1 MSKNFTLKPKEIDAN
16 LVRYSDLKKMSSG
29 AKIAYVNYG
38 KEGINSIFMETPEA
52 TFPFDNTFYPDQDG
66 KGGKY
71 SCKISL
77 KGDSKEMEE
86 FIVSMTK
93 LDEKIKEDA
102 KKNCQAWFGK
112 KSISDEVIEEKYTPI
127 VRHYKDPES
136 GELTGKFPAQM
147 GFKIVQRD
155 NVFQCKFYD
164 EKRKK
169 INVDNK
175 DEDSYV
181 EAANLLSKGNLAK
194 LLLKCNGMWFSTAGF
209 GCTWKAV
216 QVKVK
221 VPEQLDDYAFRG
233 DDEDTFID
241 DTDEDDKDEDEDDD
255 DDEDEGEDEDE
266 DEGDGDDGKSVKV
279 VKRKTSKA

>member
-1 MSKNFTLKPKEIDAN
+1 
-16 LVRYSDLKKMSSG
+16 
-29 AKIAYVNYG
+29 
-38 KEGINSIFMETPEA
+38 
-52 TFPFDNTFYPDQDG
+52 
-66 KGGKY
+66 
-71 SCKISL
+71 
-77 KGDSKEMEE
+77 MEE

-164 EKRKK
+164 ESRKRL
-169 INVDNK
+169 NVDSK
-175 DEDSYV
+175 DEDDYV
-181 EAANLLSKGNLAK
+181 ETSNLLSKGNSAK

-209 GCTWKAV
+209 GCTWKAE

-221 VPEQLDDYAFRG
+221 VPEQLDDYAFREE
-233 DDEDTFID
+233 DDTFVEDSD
-241 DTDEDDKDEDEDDD
+241 DGDEDDGESDSGSDSGSGSDET
-255 DDEDEGEDEDE
+255 
-266 DEGDGDDGKSVKV
+266 VKV
-279 VKRKTSKA
+279 VKRKA

>member
-164 EKRKK
+164 ESRKRL
-169 INVDNK
+169 NVDSK
-175 DEDSYV
+175 DEDDYV
-181 EAANLLSKGNLAK
+181 ETSNLLSKGNSAK

-209 GCTWKAV
+209 GCTWKAE

-221 VPEQLDDYAFRG
+221 VPEQLDDYAFREE
-233 DDEDTFID
+233 DDTFVEDSD
-241 DTDEDDKDEDEDDD
+241 DGDEDDGESDSDSGSGSGSDET
-255 DDEDEGEDEDE
+255 
-266 DEGDGDDGKSVKV
+266 VKV
-279 VKRKTSKA
+279 VKRKA

>member
-1 MSKNFTLKPKEIDAN
+1 MPNELDVD

-38 KEGINSIFMETPEA
+38 KEGINSIHMETPEA
-52 TFPFDNTFYPDQDG
+52 MFPFDNTFYPDQDG
-66 KGGKY
+66 KGGKF

-86 FIVSMTK
+86 FIAAMNK
-93 LDEKIKEDA
+93 LDKKIKEDA

-127 VRHYKDPES
+127 VRPYKDPES
-136 GELTGKFPAQM
+136 GELTGKFPPQM
-147 GFKIVQRD
+147 GFKIAQRD
-155 NVFQCKFYD
+155 DVFQCKFYD
-164 EKRKK
+164 ENRKRL
-169 INVDNK
+169 NVDSK
-175 DEDSYV
+175 EEDNYV
-181 EAANLLSKGNLAK
+181 ETSNLLSKGNSAK

-221 VPEQLDDYAFRG
+221 VPEQLDDYAFR
-233 DDEDTFID
+233 DDDDDTFIDEKD
-241 DTDEDDKDEDEDDD
+241 DTDEDDENDTD
-255 DDEDEGEDEDE
+255 DDEDD
-266 DEGDGDDGKSVKV
+266 GDGDDGDDGDGDEEPVKV